1 MVEVAFGSAAV
12 GYGVA
17 EMRDTA
23 SRIREVV
30 AVGTDTSER
39 HCLQRRGRGIV
50 DAHRGGA
57 RSGRPRRE
65 DRFNHTCRLRG
76 EQRRSAVRQAVG
88 AGDEVGHVAA
98 LENDP
103 VDLDRFVRRVDDDG
117 ALFAKVTSKLFK
129 WTGLSWLDRLLGGAF
144 GLVRGA
150 LIAVVI
156 IAVLLAFAP
165 KPMPNWMVKSQVLP
179 YAIEASNVIASLAPS
194 AIKNAFRESMEEL
207 RRLWDQQLIE
217 SREKLKALERGVA
230 RPGTKDKPVP
240 KNKNEK

>member
-1 MVEVAFGSAAV
+1 M
-12 GYGVA
+12 
-17 EMRDTA
+17 
-23 SRIREVV
+23 
-30 AVGTDTSER
+30 
-39 HCLQRRGRGIV
+39 
-50 DAHRGGA
+50 
-57 RSGRPRRE
+57 
-65 DRFNHTCRLRG
+65 
-76 EQRRSAVRQAVG
+76 
-88 AGDEVGHVAA
+88 
-98 LENDP
+98 
-103 VDLDRFVRRVDDDG
+103 
-117 ALFAKVTSKLFK
+117 
-129 WTGLSWLDRLLGGAF
+129 
-144 GLVRGA
+144 RGA